1 MAARDDAGPTA
12 RQDDVTEA
20 LTGPGASQAEPAEQA
35 PGRAR
40 GRRRGLAIGAA
51 LAVGASVV
59 GPAGTAAAA
68 ATSAH
73 GTRQPLVAPS
83 WPGLAAADPTAGVL
97 EVAARGA
104 AGAVTGTALAVTAD
118 GIAVTH
124 RHLVDGATT
133 IVVTDPV
140 SGRRSLASVLVS
152 DPRADMAV
160 LQLVSA
166 TVADPAALRDDLVE
180 DAPA

>member
-20 LTGPGASQAEPAEQA
+20 LPGPGASQAEPAEQA
-35 PGRAR
+35 PGRTR

-68 ATSAH
+68 ASAH
-73 GTRQPLVAPS
+73 GARQPLVAPS

-104 AGAVTGTALAVTAD
+104 AGSVTGTALAVTAD

-124 RHLVDGATT
+124 RHVVAGATT